1 MRRKDFYQKPPFVC
15 AETIIENHKLLLDII
30 DGNKPFLIEEIK
42 KMQLESLYSIG
53 ALSHN
58 LNNAKSSIEILSSNK
73 YDFADLLASTFSLFT
88 IGINNQQILFASIFI
103 DVFIKNFNS
112 LARVLQDVEKLRKT
126 TYSSLKSN
134 FQSFDDL
141 VLKISFLGVFIGVLS
156 DSSSVENFVDRLWEN
171 TRDKSEISG
180 IAYSLFL
187 VAFGASTVVSRKFS
201 LNFMDLIDKYYLSL
215 IKKMDFKDTNY
226 EIAKLLFDS
235 ICRNLMMLTERDN
248 DKIIHYTNK
257 TSLEKILL
265 SNQIKFSHPEIL
277 NDKDEGQLLDITG
290 SLSVRTLSF
299 TTKQDS
305 IDLWGNYTKFD
316 GVNLVFNKNLL
327 LSIERFVSKD
337 KGIWAI
343 LSSEGGFVQYGE
355 KMIGVFLKYLN
366 NAKLLLSLKYP
377 SCKLQIEKALY
388 DTKDIWRWLFKK
400 KAWSYEEEIRLIV
413 TDVLFKAISESRMH
427 PINYSIINDDLFIK
441 FPKELL
447 EEIKLA
453 PYLKHSS
460 VYEKGLR
467 EFLDLNGYKHVKI
480 TYSEANIQKM

>member
-1 MRRKDFYQKPPFVC
+1 MSRKDFYKLKPYEC
-15 AETIIENHKLLLDII
+15 ADIIIDNHNLLLDIL
-30 DGNKPFLIEEIK
+30 DGKKPFIIDEIK
-42 KMQLESLYSIG
+42 KIQLENLYSIG
-53 ALSHN
+53 ALSDK
-58 LNNAKSSIEILSSNK
+58 LYDQKMTIEILSSKK
-73 YDFADLLASTFSLFT
+73 YKFADLLASAFALFT
-88 IGINNQQILFASIFI
+88 MGVNNQQILFASVFI
-103 DVFIKNFNS
+103 DVFIENYDS
-112 LARVLQDVEKLRKT
+112 LVRVLTDIDKLRK
-126 TYSSLKSN
+126 SSYNNMKSN
-134 FQSFDDL
+134 FQDINDL

-156 DSSSVENFVDRLWEN
+156 SSLSIENFIEEIWN
-171 TRDKSEISG
+171 QTQDKKQMEG

-201 LNFMDLIDKYYLSL
+201 LNLLDLIDKYYLSL

-265 SNQIKFSHPEIL
+265 SSQIKFSHPEIL

-327 LSIERFVSKD
+327 LSIERFVSKE

-343 LSSEGGFVQYGE
+343 HSSEGGFVQYGE
-355 KMIGVFLKYLN
+355 KMIGEFLKYLN